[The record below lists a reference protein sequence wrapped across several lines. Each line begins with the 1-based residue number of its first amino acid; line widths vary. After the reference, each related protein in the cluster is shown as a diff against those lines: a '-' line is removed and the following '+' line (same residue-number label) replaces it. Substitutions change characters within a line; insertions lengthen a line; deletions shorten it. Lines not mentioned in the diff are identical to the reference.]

1 MSTRRFF
8 YLFSIIFIYLLFG
21 VLVLIILT
29 WACDSIKPSWL
40 SSTIFYVTIFTYYGI
55 GTFLIFKLNNKIQI
69 KVEKIALK
77 RYLKRLYKE
86 NHQLLISIISD
97 LQDDT
102 FRNFIRTDLFE
113 TIIDTDMTRVIP
125 NEFGY
130 VVFQYV
136 AKLINEGYLYITFD
150 KYYLSIEYD
159 LMWDGEPI
167 ELIYKNYQNL
177 DSLYEDILIKIH
189 ELFKLIG
196 VIDE

>member
-1 MSTRRFF
+1 MSIRRFF

>member
-1 MSTRRFF
+1 M
-8 YLFSIIFIYLLFG
+8 
-21 VLVLIILT
+21 
-29 WACDSIKPSWL
+29 
-40 SSTIFYVTIFTYYGI
+40 
-55 GTFLIFKLNNKIQI
+55 NNKIQI